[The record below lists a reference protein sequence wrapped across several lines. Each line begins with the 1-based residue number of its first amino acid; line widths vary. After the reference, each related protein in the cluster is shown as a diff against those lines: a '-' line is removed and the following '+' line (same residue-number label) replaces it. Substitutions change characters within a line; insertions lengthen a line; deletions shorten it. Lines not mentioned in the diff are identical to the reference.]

1 MVLISDILSSRCV
14 CGHVAS
20 VQPGVARRLF
30 PANAALA
37 IVYDLETIMGDSEDI
52 NEQVTNATQG

>member
-1 MVLISDILSSRCV
+1 
-14 CGHVAS
+14 
-20 VQPGVARRLF
+20 LF